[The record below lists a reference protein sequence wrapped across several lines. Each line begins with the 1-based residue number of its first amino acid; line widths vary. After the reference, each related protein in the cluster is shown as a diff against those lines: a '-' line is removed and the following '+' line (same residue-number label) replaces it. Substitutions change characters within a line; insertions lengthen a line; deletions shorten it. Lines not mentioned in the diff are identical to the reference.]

1 MARRFSVAAPGDA
14 ADLPPGWRTRPP
26 SRRRRIAFRVAALL
40 IPVVLLLLAEGTTR
54 LFGLGGYPPVL
65 RRVGPVPGGTLVTTY
80 QPGSASY
87 FFANR
92 GRPGLIGD
100 STFIDPKPPNTV
112 RVMVFGESAA
122 KGFPQSPAFAS
133 SAFLEAMLRDIWP
146 DRNVEVVNLG
156 TTAIASFPLLG
167 IVREAVAF
175 KPDLAV
181 IYCGNNEFYGAYG
194 VASLQ
199 RAGTSPTAM
208 RFQRWLHSLGLIQL
222 ATRLATRGTPG
233 EGKTL
238 MEIMVGRSNIPPD
251 DPLRAAAARSLHVHL
266 AKMIDL
272 CRSNGIP
279 VIVLTP
285 PGNERDLAPLG
296 KADAGSLPPAQRDR
310 VMALTERGL
319 AAAESRPEQAIPLLE
334 EATTLCPALA
344 QAWFALG
351 RAYFASSRF
360 PEAAKAFQAALDLDP
375 MPWRATSQCV
385 DAIRRAAA
393 EHSAILCDAQAIFR
407 EASPGDAI
415 GWELMDDHVHP
426 SLAGQALIARAVIR
440 SMASLPAPLTVGPDA
455 ADRLATDETYFARLG
470 DNIYSRYG
478 AAHTAR
484 VISTIPFFV
493 ETNPGAIARFDR
505 ICKDLES
512 RMSSAG
518 LAAAREWQKPT
529 THRGAQRPIAGMAGR
544 ALITENRYAEAAELL
559 DVARRSL
566 SLYTSW
572 HLEATYF
579 YLACRERI
587 NGTLDPPERQMA
599 LDSIERG
606 RFLLQYVR
614 VESGNAERYIGRLY
628 QLVGEPDRA
637 IPYLEAARNK
647 LTKGDL
653 FAADQALIDAYLKT
667 GRNADARRVAEQGA
681 DASGEYAEH
690 YRKLLGTIPAR

>member
-1 MARRFSVAAPGDA
+1 MPRTSTQPPAAGPSPTG
-14 ADLPPGWRTRPP
+14 RP
-26 SRRRRIAFRVAALL
+26 SRRRLWFRLIAVSLPLLPIVACEVVTRFR
-40 IPVVLLLLAEGTTR
+40 GY
-54 LFGLGGYPPVL
+54 GGYPPVL
-65 RRVGPVPGGTLVTTY
+65 RRLGEADGRVWYGSN
-80 QPGSASY
+80 QPG
-87 FFANR
+87 
-92 GRPGLIGD
+92 L
-100 STFIDPKPPNTV
+100 STFFFQNLSIVGSMEEQVFFMPKAPETIRIIV
-112 RVMVFGESAA
+112 VGESAA
-122 KGFPQSPAFAS
+122 RGYPQPRSLAAS
-133 SAFLEAMLRDIWP
+133 SFFAAMLGDQKP
-146 DRNVEVVNLG
+146 DRRVEVLNLG
-156 TTAIASFPLLG
+156 TTAIASFAVMHILD
-167 IVREAVAF
+167 EAVAF
-175 KPDLAV
+175 DPDLV
-181 IYCGNNEFYGAYG
+181 IIYCGNNEFYGAYG